1 MADLVGA
8 VLTGGASRRMGRD
21 KALIQIEGVR
31 MVDRVAAALA
41 AAGCSNVVAVGPR
54 QLAGDLAHID
64 DLYPGEGPLGG
75 VLTAM
80 GSVASVASVGSVG
93 SVDSWLCVVACDL
106 PWLDVDSIDALHRAA
121 ASALAAGQN
130 AAEVDVVVARTD
142 RIEPL
147 CALWNPRCRDAVQQ
161 AFDSGQRSVLE
172 VFKALNVIEVPVR
185 PLALRNVNTPEDLPT
200 S

>member
-1 MADLVGA
+1 A

-54 QLAGDLAHID
+54 KLAGDLAHID

-80 GSVASVASVGSVG
+80 ASMGSVG
-93 SVDSWLCVVACDL
+93 SWLCVVACDL

-121 ASALAAGQN
+121 TSGAAAGRN
-130 AAEVDVVVARTD
+130 ATEVDVVVARTD
-142 RIEPL
+142 RVEPL
-147 CALWNPRCRDAVQQ
+147 CALWNQRCREAVQQ

-172 VFKALNVIEVPVR
+172 VFKALNVIEVPVH
-185 PLALRNVNTPEDLPT
+185 PNALRNVNTPEDLPT

>member
-21 KALIQIEGVR
+21 KAVIQIEGAR

-41 AAGCSNVVAVGPR
+41 AAGCSNVVAIGPR

-80 GSVASVASVGSVG
+80 GSVASVDA
-93 SVDSWLCVVACDL
+93 WLCVVACDL

-121 ASALAAGQN
+121 ASAAAPGHN

-147 CALWNPRCRDAVQQ
+147 CALWNSSCRDAVQQ
-161 AFDSGQRSVLE
+161 AFDSGQRSLLE
-172 VFKALNVIEVPVR
+172 VFKVLNVVEVPVR

>member
-21 KALIQIEGVR
+21 KAVIQIEGVR

-80 GSVASVASVGSVG
+80 ASVASVASMGSVG
-93 SVDSWLCVVACDL
+93 SWLCVVACDL

-121 ASALAAGQN
+121 TSGAAAGQN

-172 VFKALNVIEVPVR
+172 VFKALHVIEVPVR
-185 PLALRNVNTPEDLPT
+185 SLALRNVNTPEDLPT

>member
-21 KALIQIEGVR
+21 KALIQVEGVR
-31 MVDRVAAALA
+31 MVDRVAAVLA

-54 QLAGDLAHID
+54 QLAGDVAHID

-80 GSVASVASVGSVG
+80 GSVASVASV
-93 SVDSWLCVVACDL
+93 DSWLCVVACDL
-106 PWLDVDSIDALHRAA
+106 PWLDVDSIDALHRAV
-121 ASALAAGQN
+121 ASAAAAGQN

-142 RIEPL
+142 RVEPL

>member
-8 VLTGGASRRMGRD
+8 VLTGGSSRRMGRD

-31 MVDRVAAALA
+31 MVDRIAAALA

-80 GSVASVASVGSVG
+80 GSMSSMASMA
-93 SVDSWLCVVACDL
+93 SWLCVAACDL
-106 PWLDVDSIDALHRAA
+106 PWLDVDSIVALHRAA
-121 ASALAAGQN
+121 ASAAAAGQN

-147 CALWNPRCRDAVQQ
+147 CALWNPSCRDAVQQ
-161 AFDSGQRSVLE
+161 AFDSGERSLLE
-172 VFKALNVIEVPVR
+172 VFKMLNVIEVPVH

>member
-80 GSVASVASVGSVG
+80 ASMA
-93 SVDSWLCVVACDL
+93 SWLCVVACDL
-106 PWLDVDSIDALHRAA
+106 PWLDVDSIAALHRAA
-121 ASALAAGQN
+121 ASAAAAGQN
-130 AAEVDVVVARTD
+130 TAEVDVVVARTD

-147 CALWNPRCRDAVQQ
+147 CALWNPSCRDAVQQ
-161 AFDSGQRSVLE
+161 AFDSGERSLLE
-172 VFKALNVIEVPVR
+172 VFKMLNVIEVPVH

>member
-8 VLTGGASRRMGRD
+8 VLTGGSSRRMGRD
-21 KALIQIEGVR
+21 KALIQIEGVS

-54 QLAGDLAHID
+54 RLAGDLAHID
-64 DLYPGEGPLGG
+64 DMYPGEGPLGG

-80 GSVASVASVGSVG
+80 SSVGSAI
-93 SVDSWLCVVACDL
+93 SLDSWLCVVACDL
-106 PWLDVDSIDALHRAA
+106 PWLDAASIDALHRAA
-121 ASALAAGQN
+121 ASAVAADRK
-130 AAEVDVVVARTD
+130 ASEVDVVVARTD
-142 RIEPL
+142 RLEPL
-147 CALWNPRCRDAVQQ
+147 CALWNPRCTDAVQQ
-161 AFDSGQRSVLE
+161 AFDSGQRSLLD
-172 VFKALNVIEVPVR
+172 VFKVLNVIEVPVR

>member
-1 MADLVGA
+1 
-8 VLTGGASRRMGRD
+8 
-21 KALIQIEGVR
+21 
-31 MVDRVAAALA
+31 
-41 AAGCSNVVAVGPR
+41 
-54 QLAGDLAHID
+54 
-64 DLYPGEGPLGG
+64 
-75 VLTAM
+75 M
-80 GSVASVASVGSVG
+80 GSVASVASV
-93 SVDSWLCVVACDL
+93 DSWVCVVACDL
-106 PWLDVDSIDALHRAA
+106 PWLDVDSIDALHRAV
-121 ASALAAGQN
+121 ASAAAAGQN

-142 RIEPL
+142 RVEPL

>member
-8 VLTGGASRRMGRD
+8 VLTGGSSRRMGRD

-31 MVDRVAAALA
+31 MVDRVAAALS

-80 GSVASVASVGSVG
+80 ASMASMA
-93 SVDSWLCVVACDL
+93 SWLCVVACDL
-106 PWLDVDSIDALHRAA
+106 PWLDVDSIAALHRAA
-121 ASALAAGQN
+121 ASAAAAGQN
-130 AAEVDVVVARTD
+130 TAEVDVLVARTD

-147 CALWNPRCRDAVQQ
+147 CALWNPSCRDAVQQ
-161 AFDSGQRSVLE
+161 AFDSGERSLLE
-172 VFKALNVIEVPVR
+172 VFKMLIVIEVPVH

>member
-8 VLTGGASRRMGRD
+8 VLTGGSSRRMGRD

-80 GSVASVASVGSVG
+80 GSMASMGSMG
-93 SVDSWLCVVACDL
+93 SWLCVVACDL
-106 PWLDVDSIDALHRAA
+106 PWLDVDSIAALHRAA
-121 ASALAAGQN
+121 ASAAAAGQN

-147 CALWNPRCRDAVQQ
+147 CALWNPSCRDAVQQ
-161 AFDSGQRSVLE
+161 AFDSGERSLLE
-172 VFKALNVIEVPVR
+172 VFKMLNVIEVPVH

>member
-41 AAGCSNVVAVGPR
+41 AAGCSNVVAIGPR

-80 GSVASVASVGSVG
+80 GSVASV
-93 SVDSWLCVVACDL
+93 DSWLCVVACDL

-121 ASALAAGQN
+121 ASAAAAGHN

-147 CALWNPRCRDAVQQ
+147 CALWNSSCRDAVQQ
-161 AFDSGQRSVLE
+161 AFDSGQRSLLE
-172 VFKALNVIEVPVR
+172 VFKVLNVVEVPVR

>member
-8 VLTGGASRRMGRD
+8 VLTGGSSRRMGRD
-21 KALIQIEGVR
+21 KALIEIEGVA

-54 QLAGDLAHID
+54 QLAGNLAHVD
-64 DLYPGEGPLGG
+64 DLHPGEGPLGG

-80 GSVASVASVGSVG
+80 GSMRSLG
-93 SVDSWLCVVACDL
+93 SWLCVVACDL
-106 PWLDVDSIDALHRAA
+106 PWLDVDSIDALYQAA
-121 ASALAAGQN
+121 VSSVALGQN

-147 CALWNPRCRDAVQQ
+147 CALWNPRCRDSVQQ
-161 AFDSGQRSVLE
+161 VFDSGQRSLLE
-172 VFKALNVIEVPVR
+172 VFKVLNVIEVPVR

>member
-21 KALIQIEGVR
+21 KALIQVEGVR
-31 MVDRVAAALA
+31 MVDRVAAVLA

-54 QLAGDLAHID
+54 QLAGDVAHID

-80 GSVASVASVGSVG
+80 ASVASAASMG

-106 PWLDVDSIDALHRAA
+106 PWLDVDSIDALHLAA
-121 ASALAAGQN
+121 ASAAAAGHN

-147 CALWNPRCRDAVQQ
+147 CALWNSSCRDAVQQ

-172 VFKALNVIEVPVR
+172 VFKTLNVIEVPVSS
-185 PLALRNVNTPEDLPT
+185 LALRNVNTPEDLPT

>member
-21 KALIQIEGVR
+21 KAVIQIEGAR

-80 GSVASVASVGSVG
+80 GSVASV
-93 SVDSWLCVVACDL
+93 DSWLCVVACDL
-106 PWLDVDSIDALHRAA
+106 PWLDVDSIDALHRAV
-121 ASALAAGQN
+121 ASAAAAGQN

-142 RIEPL
+142 RVEPL